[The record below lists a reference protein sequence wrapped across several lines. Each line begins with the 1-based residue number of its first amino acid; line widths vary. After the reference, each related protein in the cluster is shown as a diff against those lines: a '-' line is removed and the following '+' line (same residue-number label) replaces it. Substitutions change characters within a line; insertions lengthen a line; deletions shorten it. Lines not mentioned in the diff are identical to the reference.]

1 MSHRNTLKHDH
12 KPFKSKHAT
21 KGQLKARIK
30 GKVEKSSNQSGSKN
44 KVVSKLERKNL
55 SKQQRDNKILESKIT
70 RKLFDG
76 NSGAEK
82 IITIIS
88 LTNDISPVLIAEQ
101 LFNQDNNDFK
111 FEYPSVT
118 NINIGKFKSN
128 LKIIIPNQD
137 NMLNI
142 LDAAKIS
149 DFVIFGISATKEIE
163 SNYGET
169 ILRALIE
176 QGISTTIGVLPNI
189 VSAYPK
195 RNLQLDIKQS
205 LQSYFKHFFPVDGDK
220 LYSLEND
227 SDNANCLRNICQ
239 KFPQLITWRDSRG
252 WLIADSVSHND
263 EHIIV
268 EGTIRGAG
276 FNVNRLVHIPG
287 FGDFQLDKMEK
298 INKKNIKNNR
308 GDIDIDDNNDIQQVF
323 MPNENQETLDEL
335 NPEEI
340 DMEDIEDNGEDIWD
354 NNDLGVRS
362 EGKIYFDDDDNNNK
376 KPIKKLVPKGTS
388 EYQGRWFV
396 DDVLDENDSDLEEQI
411 VGGETITNDHI
422 QEEDI
427 IIEENNEDAGTEYAA
442 SEMHIDLSPEEEER
456 QLQEFRSL
464 EKDDLEFPDEIE
476 LNPNESGKE
485 RLHGYRG
492 VKSLGNCDWDYDEFN
507 PEAPSI
513 LNKLLKISNYKATK
527 NKLCKDFIKQAE
539 ITAGNKVRLFI
550 KAPAFILEKINP
562 KVLPFTIYELLEHEH
577 KLAVCNFSFESWE
590 DYEKPIPNN
599 DQIIVQYGPRRQI
612 IQPLFNQ
619 ASNNANNVHKMENFA
634 HSGNTLI
641 ATVITPVLFTNSPA
655 LFFKPGEV
663 PGSIEFIG
671 KGSFLGSDF
680 TRIVAK
686 RAVLTG
692 HPVKIHKRVVTVRY
706 MFFNPHDINY
716 FKAIT
721 LFTKSGR
728 TGFIKESLG
737 THGYFKANFDGKLTS
752 QDVVAMSLYKRV
764 WPSVSTLWTE

>member
-30 GKVEKSSNQSGSKN
+30 GKVEKSSQSGPKN

-55 SKQQRDNKILESKIT
+55 SKQQRDNKILETKLT

-82 IITIIS
+82 ILTIIS
-88 LTNDISPVLIAEQ
+88 LTNDISPVSIAEQ
-101 LFNQDNNDFK
+101 LFNQDDNDFK
-111 FEYPSVT
+111 FEYPSVK
-118 NINIGKFKSN
+118 NINITKFKSN
-128 LKIIIPNQD
+128 LKVIIPNQD

-142 LDAAKIS
+142 LDAARVS
-149 DFVIFGISATKEIE
+149 DFVIFGISATQEIDPT
-163 SNYGET
+163 YGET

-176 QGISTTIGVLPNI
+176 QGIATTIGVLPNI
-189 VSAYPK
+189 VTAYPK

-205 LQSYFKHFFPVDGDK
+205 LQSYFKHFFPADGDK
-220 LYSLEND
+220 LYLLEID

-252 WLIADSVSHND
+252 WLVADTLTTNG
-263 EHIIV
+263 EHVVV
-268 EGTIRGAG
+268 EGTVRGAG
-276 FNVNRLVHIPG
+276 FNVNRLVHLPG

-298 INKKNIKNNR
+298 ISKRGNNNNKHGNMEV
-308 GDIDIDDNNDIQQVF
+308 DDDVQQAF

-335 NPEEI
+335 NPEEVEME
-340 DMEDIEDNGEDIWD
+340 DMEDDGENFWD
-354 NNDLGVRS
+354 NDLGVRT
-362 EGKIYFDDDDNNNK
+362 EGKIYFDDDGNK
-376 KPIKKLVPKGTS
+376 NRPSRRLVPKGTS

-411 VGGETITNDHI
+411 VGETKEEI
-422 QEEDI
+422 QEDAMVEDDMVTD
-427 IIEENNEDAGTEYAA
+427 NATEYAP
-442 SEMHIDLSPEEEER
+442 SEMHIDLSPEEEQR
-456 QLQEFRSL
+456 QLEEFRSL

-476 LNPNESGKE
+476 LHPNESAKE
-485 RLHGYRG
+485 RLSAYRG
-492 VKSLGNCDWDYDEFN
+492 VKSLANCDWDYDEYD
-507 PEAPSI
+507 PEAPSV
-513 LNKLLKISNYKATK
+513 LNRLLKISNYKATK
-527 NKLCKDFIKQAE
+527 NKLCKDFIKNAE
-539 ITAGNKVRLFI
+539 ISAGNRVRLFI
-550 KAPAFILEKINP
+550 KAPAFILEKVNAN
-562 KVLPFTIYELLEHEH
+562 VLPFTVYELLEHEH

-590 DYEKPIPNN
+590 DYEKPIPNK
-599 DQIIVQYGPRRQI
+599 DQLIVQYGPRRQI

-619 ASNNANNVHKMENFA
+619 ASNNPNNVHKMENFA
-634 HSGNTLI
+634 HLGNTLMATAI
-641 ATVITPVLFTNSPA
+641 APVLFTNSPA
-655 LFFKPGEV
+655 LYFKPGAT
-663 PGSIEFIG
+663 PGSIEFVG
-671 KGSFLGSDF
+671 KGSFLGSDH
-680 TRIVAK
+680 TRIVAQ

-706 MFFNPHDINY
+706 MFFNPEDINY

-752 QDVVAMSLYKRV
+752 QDIVAMSLYKRV
-764 WPSVSTLWTE
+764 WPSISTAWTE